1 MKKTPTGQEAPT
13 PKPKPKPKPADS
25 GVNWAGHEFVKTIGH
40 NTGRLQMR
48 WLRSGSTLTIQ
59 ALRYWFTYV
68 NNRNKANINISVKAN
83 AAGEY
88 KLNSPDSM
96 QQKGVWLTWDT
107 NGSLAVGNSTHIT
120 VAVTF
125 IPDTG
130 GPDDR
135 GTDTHTFTI

>member
-13 PKPKPKPKPADS
+13 PEPKPTES
-25 GVNWAGHEFVKTIGH
+25 SVNWAGHEFVKTIGH

-59 ALRYWFTYV
+59 ALRYWFTHV

-96 QQKGVWLTWDT
+96 QQKGVWLPWDT

-135 GTDTHTFTI
+135 GTDTQTFTI